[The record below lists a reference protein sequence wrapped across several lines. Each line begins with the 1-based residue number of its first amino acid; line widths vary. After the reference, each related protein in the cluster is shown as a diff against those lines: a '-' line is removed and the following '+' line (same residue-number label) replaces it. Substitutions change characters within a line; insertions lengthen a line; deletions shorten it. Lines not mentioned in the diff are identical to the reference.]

1 MNFSM
6 WLLLVI
12 LCMAG
17 GFALGMHFG
26 FQMGFGDGY
35 NAAVADLDNDNDI
48 ADTRWI
54 CCDYAAPAGVEETY
68 DGKHVPRPL
77 SEATVRRLHAAGFG
91 LDADG
96 KVIAPTPAGILTDE
110 TP

>member
-1 MNFSM
+1 MNFAM
-6 WLLLVI
+6 WMLV
-12 LCMAG
+12 MALVFSG
-17 GFALGMHFG
+17 GFLLGSAMSYAT
-26 FQMGFGDGY
+26 GFGDGY
-35 NAAVADLDNDNDI
+35 NEAVTDLDNDNDI

-68 DGKHVPRPL
+68 DGKHVARPL

-96 KVIAPTPAGILTDE
+96 KVIAPAPAGILTE
-110 TP
+110 EKP